1 MEEREHLYNKKK
13 REVKNNGRKREGN
26 AQTHHGRYMLESG
39 STPSPLLHHIW
50 RPGRLSLSLSF
61 FIFQLW
67 LLGKGARERFR
78 TFFILNIT
86 KERREGIEPER
97 PNII

>member
-1 MEEREHLYNKKK
+1 
-13 REVKNNGRKREGN
+13 
-26 AQTHHGRYMLESG
+26 MLESG

-61 FIFQLW
+61 FIFPLW

-86 KERREGIEPER
+86 KEKREGIEPER